1 MRWPAASG
9 WLVSVVCLAVP
20 IGEALAI
27 DLTTGDG
34 YLLAL
39 EQAEA
44 RDAAENELAG
54 TLETLVVLNEVLGEG
69 TGVMFCLSDER
80 AVVLDVPLL
89 RKEFT
94 DWLRTTPSL
103 AEGIATGSLPVSML
117 ALTFMARKFPCDE
130 AVSGNPNEDS
140 DAEVRARLLQSLPK

>member
-1 MRWPAASG
+1 MRCRAATG
-9 WLVSVVCLAVP
+9 WLMSVGLAIP
-20 IGEALAI
+20 SGSALALE
-27 DLTTGDG
+27 LTTGDG

-39 EQAEA
+39 EEPAA

-69 TGVMFCLSDER
+69 NGVMFCLSGER
-80 AVVLDVPLL
+80 AAVLDVPLL

-94 DWLRTTPSL
+94 DWLRATPSI
-103 AEGIATGSLPVSML
+103 ADGAATGGLPVSLL
-117 ALTFMARKFPCDE
+117 ALTFMAGKFPCDE
-130 AVSGNPNEDS
+130 AAGASASNDS

>member
-1 MRWPAASG
+1 MRYREASG
-9 WLVSVVCLAVP
+9 WLLGVCLITLSGA
-20 IGEALAI
+20 AHAI

-39 EQAEA
+39 EQPDA

-54 TLETLVVLNEVLGEG
+54 TFETLVVLNEVLGEG
-69 TGVMFCLSDER
+69 TGVMFCLSGER
-80 AVVLDVPLL
+80 AAVLDVPLL

-103 AEGIATGSLPVSML
+103 AEGVVTGGLPVSML

-130 AVSGNPNEDS
+130 AVSSSPSGDS
-140 DAEVRARLLQSLPK
+140 DAEVRARLLESLPK